1 MPYLCKLFN
10 LLLLNVIQLFC
21 SRHDTDD
28 IMKPPI
34 SFHGGQKYL
43 ELRTSQISLL
53 EQFFFIRDV
62 LNTNDTDTAAENME
76 FEAFFTCIYI

>member
-21 SRHDTDD
+21 SRHDADD
-28 IMKPPI
+28 IMKPLI

-53 EQFFFIRDV
+53 EQFLFIKDV

-76 FEAFFTCIYI
+76 FEAFFTFI